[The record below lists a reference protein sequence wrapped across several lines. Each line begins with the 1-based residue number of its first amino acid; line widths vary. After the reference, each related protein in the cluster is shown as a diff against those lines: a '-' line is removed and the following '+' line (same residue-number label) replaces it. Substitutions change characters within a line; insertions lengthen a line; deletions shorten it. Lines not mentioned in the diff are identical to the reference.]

1 MDTLT
6 RSEGGKDVNLLGL
19 TPEQIQGVVTGD
31 IARDR
36 NLLLQK
42 RYEDLARPAAPKG
55 YAPQLKVGRDG
66 FYYSIEPS
74 TGRHIRTEVKAPE
87 EKGFPP
93 NVGVDAQGRFV
104 IIGKDGTT
112 SKTEVVSHASTKE
125 DRQMLKNA
133 GDATAR
139 IEDGLRDQGLSGDV
153 QIVNNSKVP
162 YMYIWGK
169 IPGIV
174 YGTNPGW
181 QKIDLPMYR
190 GKQITAKDI
199 HDTPGNPEDVLRR
212 LGVQID

>member
-1 MDTLT
+1 M
-6 RSEGGKDVNLLGL
+6 LGL
-19 TPEQIQGVVTGD
+19 TPEQITGIVGSD

-36 NLLLQK
+36 NLLLKK

-66 FYYSIEPS
+66 YFYSIEPS
-74 TGRHIRTEVKAPE
+74 TGKYIRTDVQAPE

-93 NVGVDAQGRFV
+93 NVGVDADGNFV
-104 IIGKDGTT
+104 II
-112 SKTEVVSHASTKE
+112 SKTGDGVTPTGVTSHAATKE
-125 DRQMLKNA
+125 DRQMLKNV

-139 IEDGLRDQGLSGDV
+139 IDDGLRDQGLAGDV

-162 YMYIWGK
+162 YMYIWGE
-169 IPGIV
+169 IEGV
-174 YGTNPGW
+174 LYGTNPGW

-199 HDTPGNPEDVLRR
+199 HDTPGKPEDILRR